1 MRTPDGKK
9 RCKEIAPH
17 TGLRCTKARKHVDRE
32 IDVVHQYGTF
42 VWRTPAT
49 QKPSRPTVFKASN
62 VKIGGKDD
70 LITVQGRFPSMLFDP
85 SMMFIKPCGCSTCKT
100 LRSMGAPAKH
110 LGATPSYSIMDETHG
125 FRAPITAAKR
135 LGATPSYTA
144 TDETH
149 SFRTPAPV
157 DEAPAN
163 GVRDPVTATPE
174 QQLTE
179 WWMQQAEDEVALTV
193 PKAIEYSAVDLMD
206 IGHDLARTMGREIDD
221 EEAAEL
227 GVFFYLR
234 GKVARW
240 VGAVIAGQRVSDDTL
255 HDISVYCRMAQR
267 IREVGSWPG
276 TEKPVNIKVD
286 DRTAGGPIDRQ
297 IMHSMCDTRCGP
309 DCTTP
314 GFNPDPRYPNR
325 SAG

>member
-9 RCKEIAPH
+9 RCKAIAPH

-32 IDVVHQYGTF
+32 IDVVHQYGMF
-42 VWRTPAT
+42 VWRTTTAQEIKT
-49 QKPSRPTVFKASN
+49 SN
-62 VKIGGKDD
+62 VKLGGKDITSFVKD
-70 LITVQGRFPSMLFDP
+70 GLVTVQGRFPSMLFDP
-85 SMMFIKPCGCSTCKT
+85 STMFKRPCGCADCKT
-100 LRSMGAPAKH
+100 LRSEGAPAKH
-110 LGATPSYSIMDETHG
+110 LGATPPYSIMDE
-125 FRAPITAAKR
+125 A
-135 LGATPSYTA
+135 
-144 TDETH
+144 H
-149 SFRTPAPV
+149 SFRTPTLATKKQQEWNVSNGAIEDALPIAEMSEQLL
-157 DEAPAN
+157 DAYHD
-163 GVRDPVTATPE
+163 GVRNPVTATPE

-193 PKAIEYSAVDLMD
+193 PKAIEYSAVDLTD

-276 TEKPVNIKVD
+276 T
-286 DRTAGGPIDRQ
+286 G
-297 IMHSMCDTRCGP
+297 S
-309 DCTTP
+309 
-314 GFNPDPRYPNR
+314 R